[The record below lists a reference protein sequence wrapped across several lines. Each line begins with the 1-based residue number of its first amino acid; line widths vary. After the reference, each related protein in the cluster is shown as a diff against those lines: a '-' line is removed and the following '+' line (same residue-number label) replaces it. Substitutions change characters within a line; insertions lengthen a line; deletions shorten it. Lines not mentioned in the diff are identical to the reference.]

1 MKKVFYVSREV
12 NGWLKSLRPSSVK
25 LCASPRSFR
34 LKYHHLEKA
43 QSICQVSKSEL
54 FHFTTLF
61 FKVQYTSTNVFR
73 LFHKIALSCV
83 VFCMVVQNTAAQS
96 SDGNVNRFVTGK
108 YKELPATAIR
118 PQGWLLNQLKIMR
131 NGTTGHL
138 DEVHNKIKNDNG
150 WLGGKGDG
158 WEETPYWL
166 DGAVPLAYLLDDKG
180 LKQKVLRYI
189 NWTLD
194 NQRPSGYFGPIT
206 KWERETGRKVTA
218 DSCQY
223 GEDWWP
229 KMIMLKVLQQYYLAT
244 NDARVVPFMT
254 KYFQY
259 QLKTFKAC
267 PIARWTEWAESR
279 GADNV
284 LIAQWLYGITKDP
297 SLLRVA
303 EVIHA
308 QSFAWSAWFLGRDW
322 VISAAALQNHVRW
335 MTRHGVNVGM
345 GIKDPVVH
353 YQRTGDT
360 LYLKALR
367 TGFNDLMTLHGL
379 PFGMFSADEDLH
391 GNDPTQGT
399 ELCAIVEAMFSLENA
414 IALTGETEYMD
425 ALERMTFNALPAQ
438 TTDDYNNKQYFQ
450 IANQVNIKR
459 GVFNFSLPFE
469 RGMNNVLGMR
479 SGYTC
484 CLANMHQ
491 GWTKFASHLWY
502 ATPDKGIAALHFSPN
517 TVTTKVG
524 NDNTQVTIDEVT
536 SYPFS
541 GNIEFR
547 VAVTKEVSFPLHI
560 RIPGWCKEAIVS
572 LNGQTLRKERGG
584 KITVVN
590 RRWKTGDKLTL
601 ELPMEVLTS
610 NWGRNSR
617 TLERGPLVYGL
628 KLEEYWEQK
637 TDEKEGDYF
646 NVLTTSAWNFGL
658 IDSVVK
664 HPATAVQV
672 IKVKPV
678 DENFVWNLAHAP
690 IELKVIGK
698 RIPDWKIVNDVAPQP
713 VTARDGLYMGRVEE
727 KEEELTLVP
736 YGCTKLRIVAFP
748 VVR

>member
-1 MKKVFYVSREV
+1 MKKVFYNEV
-12 NGWLKSLRPSSVK
+12 TGWLNSFCPSSAP
-25 LCASPRSFR
+25 LCASPRSLR
-34 LKYHHLEKA
+34 SKCDQSQKRQNVLK
-43 QSICQVSKSEL
+43 VSWTAL
-54 FHFTTLF
+54 FHIRPLH
-61 FKVQYTSTNVFR
+61 FKVPYISSNVFR
-73 LFHKIALSCV
+73 LFHKIALSVV
-83 VFCMVVQNTAAQS
+83 VFFMVVQNTAAQS
-96 SDGNVNRFVTGK
+96 PDKNVNRFLTGK
-108 YKELPATAIR
+108 YNELPATAIR

-166 DGAVPLAYLLDDKG
+166 DGAVPLAYLLDDKD
-180 LKQKVLRYI
+180 LKEKLLRYI

-297 SLLRVA
+297 SLIRVA
-303 EVIHA
+303 ELIHA
-308 QSFAWSAWFLGRDW
+308 QSFPWSAWFLGRDW
-322 VISAAALQNHVRW
+322 VINAAALQNHVRW

-367 TGFNDLMTLHGL
+367 TGFSDLMTLHGL

-414 IALTGETEYMD
+414 IGLTGETEYMD

-438 TTDDYNNKQYFQ
+438 TTDDYNNKQYLQ
-450 IANQVNIKR
+450 IANQVNIKK

-524 NDNTQVTIDEVT
+524 NDNTEVTIDEVT

-541 GNIEFR
+541 GNVEFL
-547 VAVTKEVSFPLHI
+547 VSVTKEVSFPLHI
-560 RIPGWCKEAIVS
+560 RIPGWCKEATVS
-572 LNGQTLRKERGG
+572 LNGKALSKEKGG
-584 KITVVN
+584 SITVVN
-590 RRWKTGDKLTL
+590 RTWNTGDRVTL
-601 ELPMEVLTS
+601 VLPMEVFTS

-617 TLERGPLVYGL
+617 ALERGPLVYGL
-628 KLEEYWEQK
+628 KLEEHWQQK

-646 NVLTTSAWNFGL
+646 NVLTTSPWNFGL

-664 HPATAVQV
+664 HPAKAVQV
-672 IKVKPV
+672 IMVKPAGR
-678 DENFVWNLAHAP
+678 DFVWNLDHAP

-698 RIPDWKIVNDVAPQP
+698 KIPDWKIVNDVAPQP

-748 VVR
+748 VVK